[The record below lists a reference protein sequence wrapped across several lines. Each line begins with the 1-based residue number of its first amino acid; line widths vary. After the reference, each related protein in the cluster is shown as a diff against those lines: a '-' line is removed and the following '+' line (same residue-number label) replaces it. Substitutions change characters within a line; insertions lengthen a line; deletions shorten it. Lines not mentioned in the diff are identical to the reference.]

1 MSNLENLN
9 KEEGI
14 IKLKKMVDD
23 VKYCFFSTD
32 LKNEDEPTS
41 TVMTAQTVDDE
52 GNIWF
57 FSGIDSDRN
66 RDIKANK
73 KVQLYFSCPEKNT
86 YLTVIGDASII
97 IDKAKFAEL
106 WNPLLKIWFKDG
118 IEDKNISLLKVETN
132 TANYW
137 DIEGGKMINFFK
149 MVAAAIT
156 GSQVNESS
164 QGTIKL

>member
-1 MSNLENLN
+1 MDNIENLN

-14 IKLKKMVDD
+14 VKLKKMVDE
-23 VKYCFFSTD
+23 VKFCFFSTD
-32 LKNEDEPTS
+32 LKNENETSS
-41 TVMTAQTVDDE
+41 TVMTAQTVDDH
-52 GNIWF
+52 GDIWF

-66 RDIKANK
+66 RDVKANK
-73 KVQLYFSCPEKNT
+73 KVQLYFSSPEKNT

-97 IDKAKFAEL
+97 IDKNKFKEL

-118 IEDKNISLLKVETN
+118 IEDKNMSLLKVATN

-149 MVAAAIT
+149 MITAAIT
-156 GSQVNESS
+156 GTQVNESS
-164 QGTIKL
+164 HGTIKL

>member
-1 MSNLENLN
+1 MENLN
-9 KEEGI
+9 RDEGI

-32 LKNEDEPTS
+32 LKNENEPSS

-57 FSGIDSDRN
+57 FSGLDSDRN
-66 RDIKANK
+66 KDIKSNK

-97 IDKAKFAEL
+97 IDKTKFAAL

-118 IEDKNISLLKVETN
+118 IKDKNISLLKVETK
-132 TANYW
+132 TASYW
-137 DIEGGKMINFFK
+137 DMEGGKMINFFK
-149 MVAAAIT
+149 MISAVIT
-156 GSQVNESS
+156 GSTPNTSTH
-164 QGTIKL
+164 GTITL